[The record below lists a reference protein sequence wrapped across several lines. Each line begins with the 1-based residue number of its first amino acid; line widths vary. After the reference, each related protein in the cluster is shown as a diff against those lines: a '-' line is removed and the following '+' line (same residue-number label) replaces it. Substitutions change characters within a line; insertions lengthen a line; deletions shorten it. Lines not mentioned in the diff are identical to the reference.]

1 MFSVC
6 QIYAV
11 IVFLLGQHHF
21 QIMDIEIIGFSPGEG
36 CLNPN
41 KHFSCFRAGK
51 GAAGCVLKEDS
62 DQKLGE
68 VCIFLILLL
77 DVLCFQNLTTK
88 NWHLWPLSFF
98 LNWSLRALLCF
109 FCFFDINFRWH
120 PLIQWFILRYL
131 TIVPQTVIQTLTRRV
146 LLI

>member
-36 CLNPN
+36 CLNPS

-88 NWHLWPLSFF
+88 NWHL
-98 LNWSLRALLCF
+98 
-109 FCFFDINFRWH
+109 
-120 PLIQWFILRYL
+120 
-131 TIVPQTVIQTLTRRV
+131 
-146 LLI
+146 